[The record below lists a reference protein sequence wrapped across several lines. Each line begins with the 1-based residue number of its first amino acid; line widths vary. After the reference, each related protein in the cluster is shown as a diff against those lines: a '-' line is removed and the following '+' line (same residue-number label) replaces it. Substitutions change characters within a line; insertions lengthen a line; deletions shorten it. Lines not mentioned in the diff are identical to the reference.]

1 MNVINN
7 QIDILPPFPVVGIGA
22 SAGGLDAFK
31 KLISAIPTTSG
42 MAYIIVQH
50 LSPDHPSS
58 LADLLVPHSNIPVIE
73 IINIIDLKP
82 DHIYIVPVNNNIV
95 ANNNQLE
102 LKLRTRGESRSNII
116 DIFFESLA
124 KVHKTYA
131 IGIIL
136 SGTAFDGTAGFKI
149 LKEFGGATIA
159 QDPETAAFKAM
170 PQSAIDADVVDY
182 ILAPESIP
190 VQLLEIQKSYIVN
203 HAYSD
208 EDHIPKNEE
217 EILYHIINLV
227 FLRTGNDFRQY
238 KQPTLRRRI
247 ARRMVVV
254 QRHSIEDY
262 YNYLRN
268 NKEEQDL
275 LFNDFLIP
283 VTYFFRDPAFFDSL
297 GTNAYPL
304 LIKNITNNTIRI
316 WVAGCSTGEEAYSL
330 AISLH
335 EYLLQTN
342 TNAKVQIF
350 ASDISEKC
358 ITKARA
364 AVYSSQDVQE
374 ISKERLHT
382 YFTKRDGQ
390 YHINKVLRD
399 MCVFA
404 THNFINDPPFAK
416 IDLVSCRNV
425 MIYFNPQ
432 LQSKVLS
439 SFHFSLKQNG
449 LLFLGKSETVSNAQ
463 NLYEVIGKNEKIYL
477 RRYAPSRYVPNAFN
491 PSLNNIKEKI
501 KASEINGTIETDIK
515 KTTTEVLLNHF
526 TPSSVVINKNM
537 EILHFHGDIRPYLT
551 PSPGKPDFNILKMAP
566 GSLSFELQN
575 AIIQVKKEKRKIHKE
590 NIHIAGMPYSIAFEI
605 LALQNDYQHL
615 LVLFYKKD
623 LPSLDNISP
632 NGKSTDQLRIA
643 ELENELAQMREDAKR
658 VSEEQQTALEELQT
672 TSEELLSSNEELQAL
687 NEELETSTEELQSNN
702 EELMC
707 VNDELLDRQE
717 QLISTRN
724 YAESIIQTIREPL
737 IIIKKDFTIKSA
749 NPSFYKY
756 FNTNEN
762 DTENHSFF
770 EIGDCHWNIPELKDK
785 ILKTLDNQTIIKDF
799 RLDIVCKGIGKKT
812 ILVNARKII
821 NSKPEG
827 MILLALEDITD
838 LVTSNELLNAKNN
851 ELLKYN
857 EQLEYFSSAASHD
870 LQEPIRK
877 IQMFC
882 KRLLEHEESL
892 SDTGRHT
899 VERVIFIA
907 SNMSTLIADLI
918 HYSRINLVEN
928 ELKKTDLNLIIKKTL
943 HELKDQIIDY
953 KPTIT
958 VSTLPAIKAVPFQ
971 MQQLFNNLISN
982 SLKYSREGITSEI
995 KIEAGEANEDEI
1007 LELGG
1012 APEIKYMKIGLED
1025 NGIGFAQEFS
1035 MRIFDP
1041 FYRLHNVDQYSGSGL
1056 GLTLVKK
1063 IVDNHHGFIK
1073 ASSEINSGTKITIYI
1088 PEE

>member
-1 MNVINN
+1 MNAVNN
-7 QIDILPPFPVVGIGA
+7 QIDNLPPFPVVGIGA

-31 KLISAIPTTSG
+31 KLISAIPKTSG
-42 MAYIIVQH
+42 MAYIIVQR

-58 LADLLVPHSNIPVIE
+58 LAELLAPHSNIPVIE

-95 ANNNQLE
+95 ANKNQIE
-102 LKLRTRGESRSNII
+102 LKLRTRAESRSNII

-131 IGIIL
+131 IGVIL

-170 PQSAIDADVVDY
+170 PQSTIDADVADY
-182 ILAPESIP
+182 VLAPENIP
-190 VQLLEIQKSYIVN
+190 SQLLEIQKSYIAN
-203 HAYSD
+203 HAYS
-208 EDHIPKNEE
+208 EEEHIPKNEE
-217 EILYHIINLV
+217 EILYQIINLV

-247 ARRMVVV
+247 ARRMVMV

-283 VTYFFRDPAFFDSL
+283 VTYFFRDSAFFDSL
-297 GTNAYPL
+297 STTAFPL
-304 LIKNITNNTIRI
+304 LVKNITNDTIRI

-342 TNAKVQIF
+342 TNTKVQIF
-350 ASDISEKC
+350 ASDISQKC
-358 ITKARA
+358 ISKARTA
-364 AVYSSQDVQE
+364 IYTCQDVQE
-374 ISKERLHT
+374 ISEERLRT

-463 NLYEVIGKNEKIYL
+463 NLYEVLGKNEKIYV
-477 RRYAPSRYVPNAFN
+477 RKYAPSRYVPNAFN
-491 PSLNNIKEKI
+491 PLNNLKEKI
-501 KASEINGTIETDIK
+501 KASETTSTIEADIK
-515 KTTTEVLLNHF
+515 KTATEVLLNHF

-575 AIIQVKKEKRKIHKE
+575 AIIQVKKEKIKIHKE
-590 NIHIAGMPYSIAFEI
+590 NIHVAGMPYSIAFDI

-615 LVLFYKKD
+615 LVLFYKKE
-623 LPSLDNISP
+623 LPAAGTISP
-632 NGKSTDQLRIA
+632 DGTSTDQLRIA
-643 ELENELAQMREDAKR
+643 ELENELAQIREDAKR
-658 VSEEQQTALEELQT
+658 VSEEQQTSLEELQT

-737 IIIKKDFTIKSA
+737 LIISKDFTIKSA

-756 FNTNEN
+756 FMTNEN

-770 EIGDCHWNIPELKDK
+770 EIGDCHWNIPEFRDQ
-785 ILKTLDNQTIIKDF
+785 ILKMIGGQSVIEDF

-812 ILVNARKII
+812 IIVNARKII

-827 MILLALEDITD
+827 MILLALEDITE
-838 LVTSNELLNAKNN
+838 LVTSNEMLNAKNN

-882 KRLLEHEESL
+882 KRLLGHEKNL

-899 VERVIFIA
+899 IDRVVFIA

-918 HYSRINLVEN
+918 AYSRINFIEN
-928 ELKKTDLNLIIKKTL
+928 ELKTTDLNLI
-943 HELKDQIIDY
+943 
-953 KPTIT
+953 
-958 VSTLPAIKAVPFQ
+958 
-971 MQQLFNNLISN
+971 
-982 SLKYSREGITSEI
+982 
-995 KIEAGEANEDEI
+995 
-1007 LELGG
+1007 
-1012 APEIKYMKIGLED
+1012 
-1025 NGIGFAQEFS
+1025 
-1035 MRIFDP
+1035 
-1041 FYRLHNVDQYSGSGL
+1041 
-1056 GLTLVKK
+1056 VKK
-1063 IVDNHHGFIK
+1063 N
-1073 ASSEINSGTKITIYI
+1073 IT
-1088 PEE
+1088 